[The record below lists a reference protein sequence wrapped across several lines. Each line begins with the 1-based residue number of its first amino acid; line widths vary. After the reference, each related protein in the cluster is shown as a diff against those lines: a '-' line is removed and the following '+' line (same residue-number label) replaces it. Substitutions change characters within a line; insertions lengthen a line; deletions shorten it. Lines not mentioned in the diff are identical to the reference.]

1 MCGKN
6 LVLCQDAVDRASQ
19 AGCLRLFGD
28 IAVDVVHGKIGAD
41 PLTDFPAINIRTK
54 RDELSSHIGAWDRVF
69 LLIKRELAL
78 GHDEVAV
85 LGRWQER

>member
-19 AGCLRLFGD
+19 AGRLRLFGD

-41 PLTDFPAINIRTK
+41 PLADPPALDIRAK
-54 RDELSSHIGAWDRVF
+54 CDELSSHVGAWDRVF

-78 GHDEVAV
+78 GHYEVAV
-85 LGRWQER
+85 LSCWRDR